1 MSITRL
7 LAKTRRV
14 AWMVAESYGANPALA
29 ASRPTSTS
37 TKLFGV
43 ADVFTPAQRVFAG
56 AFSPSTS
63 NQENAVAL
71 AGLGEGFAPRSDP
84 GSQSTSLAELC
95 GSIWLMA
102 VPKQKRSL
110 RVRRT
115 RWNNPHNHIKAK
127 HHISRCPN
135 CGAHKMRHRTCQSC
149 GFYGDKK
156 TSQPRRDGYEW
167 AQ

>member
-7 LAKTRRV
+7 LAKTRRA
-14 AWMVAESYGANPALA
+14 AWIVAETYGATPA
-29 ASRPTSTS
+29 ASRTSSTS
-37 TKLFGV
+37 VKLFGV
-43 ADVFTPAQRVFAG
+43 ADVFTPAQRVFDG
-56 AFSPSTS
+56 ALTPSIYK
-63 NQENAVAL
+63 QENAVAL
-71 AGLGEGFAPRSDP
+71 AGLGEGLAAPLDARN
-84 GSQSTSLAELC
+84 QSTSLAELC